1 MEGNFKKK
9 LNERGW
15 ALLLE
20 EINRGNVIPV
30 IGKELISIH
39 IDGKDILLKDYI
51 VKEIASRIDV
61 PYEEGMDFS
70 HLSYE
75 YNPQAWNKINSDPY
89 YMTKSIVEE
98 LYPKME
104 IPQLLTDLFS
114 IDKFDNVITTSF
126 DDFVF
131 KAMEKVKGTGN
142 VKQLSYKK
150 HSSEVDIKDNE
161 TGFVYHMFGKTSA
174 ISHEYVLT
182 DDDLLEFMHC
192 WLDDN
197 YRPKRLANM
206 LRDKYL
212 LVIGCNYPN
221 WLFRFFFHSL
231 KYSSTNGAPKTT
243 GMLADSKL
251 DSQLIDFLSR
261 MNAGVYENAKSF
273 VYELLER
280 WNEHYA
286 FSNTKNSTKKKKI
299 FISYASE
306 DYVMSS
312 QIASIF
318 SNLKFDVWF
327 DKRTLE
333 PGDEYEKL
341 IRDNIQSTDAF
352 VPILS
357 ESTAA
362 GGRRF
367 FRREWKWAN
376 DESEYRFPN
385 KFIYPICIDGVNLNN
400 ELFSIFSKLH
410 AADCSSEDSKT
421 RNIQAIADEINTRK
435 I

>member
-1 MEGNFKKK
+1 MNENNQKR

-20 EINRGNVIPV
+20 EIDRGNVILV
-30 IGKELISIH
+30 IGKELLSVN
-39 IDGKDILLKDYI
+39 IDGKEMLLKEYI
-51 VKEIASRIDV
+51 VREMALRLGIE
-61 PYEEGMDFS
+61 YEAGMDFS

-75 YNPQAWNKINSDPY
+75 YNPMYWKRIDSEPY

-98 LYPKME
+98 LYSKCE
-104 IPQLLTDLFS
+104 IPQLLLDLFS
-114 IDKFDNVITTSF
+114 IDKFNMVITTAF

-131 KAMEKVKGTGN
+131 KAMEQMRGKGI
-142 VKQLSYKK
+142 VKQLNYKK
-150 HSSEVDIKDNE
+150 HSSGQDIGNSDEV
-161 TGFVYHMFGKTSA
+161 FVYHMFGK
-174 ISHEYVLT
+174 ISPFPHEYVLT

-192 WLDDN
+192 WLDEN
-197 YRPKRLANM
+197 YRPKRLSNM

-231 KYSSTNGAPKTT
+231 KYSSMNGVPKTI

-251 DSQLIDFLSR
+251 DAQLVDFLSR
-261 MNAGVYENAKSF
+261 MNAGIYEDAKSF
-273 VYELLER
+273 VCELIER
-280 WNEHYA
+280 WKGFCAE
-286 FSNTKNSTKKKKI
+286 KQVPDGIKKKKV

-306 DYVMSS
+306 DFEASS
-312 QIASIF
+312 SLATIF
-318 SNLKFDVWF
+318 SNLGFDVWF

-333 PGDEYEKL
+333 PGDEYEKM
-341 IRDNIQSTDAF
+341 IRENIQSADAF

-357 ESTAA
+357 ESTAS

-376 DESEYRFPN
+376 DELEYRYPE

-410 AADCSSEDSKT
+410 TLNCSNENEKQN
-421 RNIQAIADEINTRK
+421 NIEAVATEINSQK